1 MREQV
6 CSGLEHKSYTEALC
20 PSTIDHYGWLKWQ
33 LSLTGRRTWGTQDSL
48 VLSKKIPKYAIRKS
62 FLKYFNL
69 SLLGKG
75 RKREKKNSADKKQL
89 IQSTE
94 SSRRTNLD
102 SEKNELT
109 GTITGLPLDFD
120 NDEEGGQR
128 SSRNKYSQSLNSKM
142 CSLWQTKKG
151 KGIFQVVL

>member
-1 MREQV
+1 MRNTRLS
-6 CSGLEHKSYTEALC
+6 CSFK
-20 PSTIDHYGWLKWQ
+20 
-33 LSLTGRRTWGTQDSL
+33 
-48 VLSKKIPKYAIRKS
+48 KKILKYAIRKS
-62 FLKYFNL
+62 LLKYFNL
-69 SLLGKG
+69 FLLGKG
-75 RKREKKNSADKKQL
+75 RKRENNSADKKQL

-142 CSLWQTKKG
+142 CSL
-151 KGIFQVVL
+151 

>member
-1 MREQV
+1 MDDL
-6 CSGLEHKSYTEALC
+6 SGNSVSQDAAHEEHKTL
-20 PSTIDHYGWLKWQ
+20 LFFQ
-33 LSLTGRRTWGTQDSL
+33 
-48 VLSKKIPKYAIRKS
+48 KKILKYAIRKS
-62 FLKYFNL
+62 LLKYFNL
-69 SLLGKG
+69 FLLGKG
-75 RKREKKNSADKKQL
+75 RKRENNSADKKQL

-128 SSRNKYSQSLNSKM
+128 SSRNKYSQGLNSKM
-142 CSLWQTKKG
+142 CSL
-151 KGIFQVVL
+151 